1 MREREKFI
9 GVLVGSL
16 KVVVSQNRSKRQK
29 MSNSPKTHSSFPDV
43 EKVALL
49 ELLSR
54 AKPGFAVSASSRR
67 ARRRERRFLWGVPF
81 PVARGEFEQ
90 AGSRSIVVVVVVVH
104 IRGSLVM
111 SRARVIARETD
122 AAFLVSGMLF
132 PFSMSR
138 ALSRARARLEA
149 RGVCASFPSSLIFPF
164 FFSPKKTPTERYSTK
179 NKSKNVQTEPAHV
192 NRRFHILWELPP
204 P

>member
-1 MREREKFI
+1 MRERERFI

-29 MSNSPKTHSSFPDV
+29 MSNSPQNTFFFSGTSRRYLF
-43 EKVALL
+43 L

-81 PVARGEFEQ
+81 PVSREGNLNRRD
-90 AGSRSIVVVVVVVH
+90 SRSIVVVVVVH

-122 AAFLVSGMLF
+122 AAVLVSGMTF

-138 ALSRARARLEA
+138 ALCARARSPRRA
-149 RGVCASFPSSLIFPF
+149 VCARLFQFSL
-164 FFSPKKTPTERYSTK
+164 
-179 NKSKNVQTEPAHV
+179 
-192 NRRFHILWELPP
+192 
-204 P
+204 

>member
-1 MREREKFI
+1 
-9 GVLVGSL
+9 
-16 KVVVSQNRSKRQK
+16 
-29 MSNSPKTHSSFPDV
+29 MSNSPQNTFFFSGTSRRYLF
-43 EKVALL
+43 L

-81 PVARGEFEQ
+81 PVSREGNLNRRD
-90 AGSRSIVVVVVVVH
+90 SRSIVVVVVVVH

-138 ALSRARARLEA
+138 ALPEA
-149 RGVCASFPSSLIFPF
+149 RGVCASFPILSLIFPIL
-164 FFSPKKTPTERYSTK
+164 SPPQKNTNRKIFDKKQKQKCPK
-179 NKSKNVQTEPAHV
+179 H
-192 NRRFHILWELPP
+192 RRTRSR
-204 P
+204 

>member
-1 MREREKFI
+1 MRERERFI

-29 MSNSPKTHSSFPDV
+29 MSNSPQNTFFFSGTSRRYLF
-43 EKVALL
+43 L

-81 PVARGEFEQ
+81 PVSREGNLNRRD
-90 AGSRSIVVVVVVVH
+90 SRSIVVVVVVVH

-132 PFSMSR
+132 PFSMSH
-138 ALSRARARLEA
+138 ALRARARSPRRA
-149 RGVCASFPSSLIFPF
+149 VCARLFQFSL
-164 FFSPKKTPTERYSTK
+164 
-179 NKSKNVQTEPAHV
+179 
-192 NRRFHILWELPP
+192 
-204 P
+204 